1 MALFLYLAGYRL
13 MLETVLSRGCYFCRS
28 AQTAVDLIILQTA
41 DVALDAVVV
50 LFIHP
55 ASGIVVTC
63 LLHWSTFASLISLGM
78 FTVRNWLLADNDLVC
93 NLTCYFF
100 HVERNVGQDEMCSL
114 GKRAEGHLPSRQQ
127 ELLAEVDELVINSA
141 ASKVET
147 FKVIPEQV

>member
-1 MALFLYLAGYRL
+1 MALLLYLAGYRL

-63 LLHWSTFASLISLGM
+63 LLHWSAFASLISLGM

-100 HVERNVGQDEMCSL
+100 HVERNVGQDFA
-114 GKRAEGHLPSRQQ
+114 RQEGRGAPTKQ
-127 ELLAEVDELVINSA
+127 A
-141 ASKVET
+141 AR
-147 FKVIPEQV
+147 IAGRGG